1 MVKALDMM
9 RFKVNSLDEAS
20 CRAALAALQ
29 RLQQMVLKRLNTFQG
44 KFIERVE

>member
-1 MVKALDMM
+1 MVKALEML
-9 RFKVNSLDEAS
+9 RFKANSLDEAA

-44 KFIERVE
+44 EFLEKE